1 MRGGE
6 GSIATSAGGGMEGGC
21 GARTLL
27 IEHVGRQEALEADQ
41 LEPSRPRALQQ
52 AERLCL
58 DVPRLVEG
66 VEVTAGH
73 VRSQHSYQLVVGAL
87 RVELSV
93 GAAEQAARQR
103 LWQRRQRA
111 RDVGELSADPQGEV
125 DAGLLEQQ
133 QRLLFGPAR
142 ARHEPPPSN
151 IEAVGA
157 GSTELSVEPGVGL
170 VELVGEDLE
179 EGAAKRLGELIGL
192 ELEHLAQLGEQLRL
206 TGAGGKAL
214 IHGAAHTARVSC
226 LMVLTLTSSPPSS
239 AACGGR
245 GRSTRCG
252 GTLCAPGRRRRG
264 PWEGWAEAAR
274 GLETHVKRCTSQN
287 RLGARRTGSASGS
300 VLEGSS
306 RGLVPPFGACCSC
319 SC

>member
-93 GAAEQAARQR
+93 GAAAARQR

-111 RDVGELSADPQGEV
+111 REVGDLSAGQPEGEV

-133 QRLLFGPAR
+133 
-142 ARHEPPPSN
+142 
-151 IEAVGA
+151 
-157 GSTELSVEPGVGL
+157 
-170 VELVGEDLE
+170 
-179 EGAAKRLGELIGL
+179 
-192 ELEHLAQLGEQLRL
+192 
-206 TGAGGKAL
+206 
-214 IHGAAHTARVSC
+214 
-226 LMVLTLTSSPPSS
+226 
-239 AACGGR
+239 
-245 GRSTRCG
+245 
-252 GTLCAPGRRRRG
+252 
-264 PWEGWAEAAR
+264 
-274 GLETHVKRCTSQN
+274 
-287 RLGARRTGSASGS
+287 
-300 VLEGSS
+300 
-306 RGLVPPFGACCSC
+306 
-319 SC
+319 

>member
-27 IEHVGRQEALEADQ
+27 IEHVGRQEA

-93 GAAEQAARQR
+93 GAAAARQR

-111 RDVGELSADPQGEV
+111 REVGELSAGQPEGEV

-133 QRLLFGPAR
+133 
-142 ARHEPPPSN
+142 
-151 IEAVGA
+151 
-157 GSTELSVEPGVGL
+157 
-170 VELVGEDLE
+170 
-179 EGAAKRLGELIGL
+179 
-192 ELEHLAQLGEQLRL
+192 
-206 TGAGGKAL
+206 
-214 IHGAAHTARVSC
+214 
-226 LMVLTLTSSPPSS
+226 
-239 AACGGR
+239 
-245 GRSTRCG
+245 
-252 GTLCAPGRRRRG
+252 
-264 PWEGWAEAAR
+264 
-274 GLETHVKRCTSQN
+274 
-287 RLGARRTGSASGS
+287 
-300 VLEGSS
+300 
-306 RGLVPPFGACCSC
+306 
-319 SC
+319 